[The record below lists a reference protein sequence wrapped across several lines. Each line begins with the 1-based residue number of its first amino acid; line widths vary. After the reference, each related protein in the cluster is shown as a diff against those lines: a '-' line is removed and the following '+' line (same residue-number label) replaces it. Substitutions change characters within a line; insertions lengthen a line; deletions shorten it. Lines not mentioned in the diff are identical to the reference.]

1 MTQHE
6 QGLDAGA
13 MLLLVVDCMGW
24 WEVGIEPAVP
34 RRFPPTQ
41 DVVDKLRFPAG
52 RCSMPSPNV
61 LDRSYPTVE

>member
-24 WEVGIEPAVP
+24 WEVGSNLL
-34 RRFPPTQ
+34 FP
-41 DVVDKLRFPAG
+41 DVSRPLRM
-52 RCSMPSPNV
+52 SLIS
-61 LDRSYPTVE
+61 